1 MNRTPSTLN
10 PKPSTLNPPPQSF
23 NPQPQIPNP
32 QPSTLHL
39 TPSTLNPNPH
49 TLNQGDAESSRRA
62 EAWQKVPPSPLNRG
76 SDDVPGDICP
86 RYSSGAKQWLRRH
99 SQAGSSWP
107 SWPKASILSSEKA
120 TPQHLFFDSHLED
133 EKAKAII
140 CPMVFHIAG
149 YRGTSLIR
157 NTLPVG
163 PYSSP
168 MPRDLR

>member
-39 TPSTLNPNPH
+39 KPSTLNPNPQTLNPQPQ

-76 SDDVPGDICP
+76 SDDVFQETSARDIAVEP
-86 RYSSGAKQWLRRH
+86 SSGSDVIPRRAHPGLAGLRPHTVEREGNT
-99 SQAGSSWP
+99 S
-107 SWPKASILSSEKA
+107 KL
-120 TPQHLFFDSHLED
+120 
-133 EKAKAII
+133 
-140 CPMVFHIAG
+140 VF
-149 YRGTSLIR
+149 
-157 NTLPVG
+157 
-163 PYSSP
+163 
-168 MPRDLR
+168 